1 MMFHQIR
8 VNPKSVK
15 QFLVVPLVLLAVAC
29 GPPRSISLV
38 NYSHLDGLMETIQMD
53 GKPVSIVHIYADY
66 PSYKWTDA
74 GEEGIAC
81 VDDAAR
87 AAVVFLRAYE
97 LGGDLSWLSK
107 AKSLL
112 NFVLAME
119 TGDGQFYNFI
129 KDDLTINRE
138 GKTSVKSFGWWA
150 GRAVWAMALGS
161 RIMANVDPGFAET
174 LDDGVRRSLPNV
186 ERALKTYGVT
196 EDVKGFKTPKWL
208 LYESGADAT
217 SELLLGLIEFYRTT
231 HDTVVGGYIR
241 KLADGLMMMQQGNER
256 TSPYGAHRSWQTL
269 WHSWG
274 NSQTQVL
281 AYAGNVLTDSVMI
294 GSAEREACGFYSR
307 LLIEGMLKEW
317 DFADPRQRTEY
328 EQIAYGVRPMAV
340 GLLRLYD
347 ATRKDLYLKMAGLA
361 ASWLFGNNV
370 LGAEMYDAATG
381 RCYDGITDSTRLN
394 RNSGAEST
402 IEALYTL
409 LEIEQYPGAIRY
421 LSYRKHSARLTDDE
435 LVGIFRSST
444 GGELELALD
453 LKTGR
458 VDARDHGQEK

>member
-1 MMFHQIR
+1 
-8 VNPKSVK
+8 
-15 QFLVVPLVLLAVAC
+15 
-29 GPPRSISLV
+29 
-38 NYSHLDGLMETIQMD
+38 
-53 GKPVSIVHIYADY
+53 
-66 PSYKWTDA
+66 
-74 GEEGIAC
+74 
-81 VDDAAR
+81 
-87 AAVVFLRAYE
+87 
-97 LGGDLSWLSK
+97 
-107 AKSLL
+107 
-112 NFVLAME
+112 
-119 TGDGQFYNFI
+119 
-129 KDDLTINRE
+129 
-138 GKTSVKSFGWWA
+138 
-150 GRAVWAMALGS
+150 
-161 RIMANVDPGFAET
+161 
-174 LDDGVRRSLPNV
+174 
-186 ERALKTYGVT
+186 
-196 EDVKGFKTPKWL
+196 
-208 LYESGADAT
+208 
-217 SELLLGLIEFYRTT
+217 
-231 HDTVVGGYIR
+231 
-241 KLADGLMMMQQGNER
+241 MQRGNER

-294 GSAEREACGFYSR
+294 ASAEREACGFYSR

-340 GLLRLYD
+340 GLLRVYD

-370 LGAEMYDAATG
+370 LGTVMYDAATG

-435 LVGIFRSST
+435 LIGIFRSST
-444 GGELELALD
+444 GDELELALD

-458 VDARDHGQEK
+458 VDARDHGKEK